1 MDTLAGGPAHGHAP
15 PCPFLVLESFH
26 LKVRSMF
33 FNIILFFIYTWVF
46 TVAQLLSSHGAQASH
61 LFFTYTWVFL
71 VAQLL
76 SSCGAQASQCSG
88 FSCSREQALGHS
100 GLRSGG
106 SWVLDHRLS
115 SWSAW
120 VDRDRTHVSCIGRWM
135 LYHCAAQEALK

>member
-1 MDTLAGGPAHGHAP
+1 MDTLAGDPAHGHAP

-46 TVAQLLSSHGAQASH
+46 T
-61 LFFTYTWVFL
+61 